1 MFRSNEHSH
10 VKTSM
15 VHTLYRVK
23 SVGCMP
29 LESLKIW
36 LTEEEYRRCAN
47 SPHIEKTWFN
57 LTYDVFVA
65 LLFQVNILLNHYFDL
80 ISY

>member
-1 MFRSNEHSH
+1 

-23 SVGCMP
+23 SVDCMP

-36 LTEEEYRRCAN
+36 LTEEEYRRYAN
-47 SPHIEKTWFN
+47 SPYIEKTWFN
-57 LTYDVFVA
+57 LTFDVFVA
-65 LLFQVNILLNHYFDL
+65 LLFRVIILLNHYFHL
-80 ISY
+80 ISC